1 MDASLGNK
9 SYISTSGYGYSKKR
23 SQSVATWFINQYFP
37 RHKLFLDIHHR
48 GMKRED
54 TFGYLDCVGSQSRP
68 RMFLIEL
75 QSNMDVVQYTKT
87 LLHELVH
94 LKQWV
99 EGSLRLKSGRFN
111 WKGVDISGMDYLSQ
125 PHEEEA
131 FRMEETLYNRYV
143 FDIFAVW
150 LDNKGIR

>member
-1 MDASLGNK
+1 
-9 SYISTSGYGYSKKR
+9 
-23 SQSVATWFINQYFP
+23 
-37 RHKLFLDIHHR
+37 
-48 GMKRED
+48 MKRED
-54 TFGYLDCVGSQSRP
+54 TFGYLDCVGSQKRP

-87 LLHELVH
+87 LLHEMVH

-111 WKGVDISGMDYLSQ
+111 WKGVDISGMDYRSQ

-131 FRMEETLYNRYV
+131 FRMEESLYNRYV
-143 FDIFAVW
+143 FEIFAVW
-150 LDNKGIR
+150 LDNKD